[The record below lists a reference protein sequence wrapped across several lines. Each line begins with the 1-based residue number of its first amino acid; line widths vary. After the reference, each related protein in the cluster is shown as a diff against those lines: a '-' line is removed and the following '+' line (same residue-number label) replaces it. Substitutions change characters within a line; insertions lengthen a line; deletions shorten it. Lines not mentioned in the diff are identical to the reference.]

1 MLLNSEWRAESWSVA
16 SSCKSL
22 LRKKKCIFGDKEA
35 VGYIFLLNCTAGWK
49 ETLISVTCPHVFFF
63 TKTHTGTLSE
73 TLFFKCSG
81 AADSITHKMLCD
93 TCVCGCVCVS
103 RGLFNKAGST
113 LYVYP
118 NPTHPAQKISG
129 VQKCSAQ
136 PCRSGDRSISTC
148 LSPHLS
154 AATGTVVSLL
164 YVFLLPLLYLSHK
177 SITLIHK

>member
-1 MLLNSEWRAESWSVA
+1 M
-16 SSCKSL
+16 
-22 LRKKKCIFGDKEA
+22 F
-35 VGYIFLLNCTAGWK
+35 
-49 ETLISVTCPHVFFF
+49 FFF

-154 AATGTVVSLL
+154 AATGTVVSIICFS
-164 YVFLLPLLYLSHK
+164 VATPLSEPQEHYIDTQVTPIPTQIDPS
-177 SITLIHK
+177 